1 VSAATDPRAPAG
13 EAPRARRRVPGER
26 GQLALMLAPY
36 VIGALLLF
44 IAPAAYSLALALTDA
59 DLLTPSRFIGLA
71 NFEELAFDDDIFPGV
86 LWRSALF
93 VAIAVPLRLAVA
105 TGLALLLHARAR
117 GARTGRTFAFL
128 PSVVPDA
135 AWAMIW
141 LFLLNSIYG
150 PVNWLLGLVGIAP
163 VSWFS
168 DGNAAFVAIVL
179 MMAFTVGEAFIVAL
193 AARQELPEEL
203 YSVARLEGAGVW
215 FVLRT
220 VTLPLMAPVL
230 ALLATRDVAV
240 SLQATFTATYLLTD
254 GGPDRA
260 TLFLPIYS
268 FDMGFEL
275 LRYGYA
281 SAMMLLGFIGCL
293 AIGVLQWRL
302 IRRWR
307 LGLSH

>member
-1 VSAATDPRAPAG
+1 MKGRL
-13 EAPRARRRVPGER
+13 GER

-36 VIGALLLF
+36 TLGALLLF
-44 IAPAAYSLALALTDA
+44 ILPAGYSLALALTDA
-59 DLLTPSRFIGLA
+59 DLLTPSRYVGTA
-71 NFEELAFDDDIFPGV
+71 NFEELFFDDDIFGGV

-93 VAIAVPLRLAVA
+93 VLIAVPLRLAVA
-105 TGLALLLHARAR
+105 TGLALLLHARA
-117 GARTGRTFAFL
+117 TGTRPARTFAFL

-141 LFLLNSIYG
+141 LFLLNPIYG
-150 PVNWLLGLVGIAP
+150 PVNWLLGLFGIAP

-168 DGNAAFVAIVL
+168 DGNAAFAAIVIML
-179 MMAFTVGEAFIVAL
+179 AFTVGEAFIVAL
-193 AARQELPEEL
+193 AARQELPAEL
-203 YSVARLEGAGVW
+203 YSVARLEGAGPW
-215 FVLRT
+215 YVLRT
-220 VTLPLMAPVL
+220 VTLPLLAPVL
-230 ALLATRDVAV
+230 ALLAVRDVAV

-281 SAMMLLGFIGCL
+281 SAMMLLGFLGCL
-293 AIGVLQWRL
+293 ALGVLQYWF

>member
-1 VSAATDPRAPAG
+1 VSD
-13 EAPRARRRVPGER
+13 RRQV
-26 GQLALMLAPY
+26 ALMLAPY
-36 VIGALLLF
+36 TLGALLLF
-44 IAPAAYSLALALTDA
+44 IAPAAYSLALSLTDA
-59 DLLTPSRFIGLA
+59 DLLTPPRFVGLD
-71 NFEELAFDDDIFPGV
+71 NFRELAADDIFAGV

-93 VAIAVPLRLAVA
+93 VAIAVPLRLVIA
-105 TGLALLLHARAR
+105 TGLALALHARAR
-117 GARTGRTFAFL
+117 GVGAGRTAGFL

-135 AWAMIW
+135 AWAMVW
-141 LFLLNSIYG
+141 LFLLNPIYG
-150 PVNWLLGLVGIAP
+150 PVNWLLGLAGIAP

-168 DGNAAFVAIVL
+168 DGDAAFFAIVL
-179 MMAFTVGEAFIVAL
+179 MLAFTVGEAFIVAL
-193 AARQELPEEL
+193 AARQELPAEL
-203 YSVARLEGAGVW
+203 YAVARLEGASAW

-281 SAMMLLGFIGCL
+281 SAMMLLGFLGCL
-293 AIGVLQWRL
+293 ALGVAQYAV